1 MIIIS
6 AGVGGVKE
14 CKTYKGISNS
24 LLPQLW
30 SVQPVMPCIWALDP
44 CAGHQFQRTD
54 PNNHTTT
61 SPIFATAGAPMAPCK
76 RARFPS

>member
-1 MIIIS
+1 MNRIS

-14 CKTYKGISNS
+14 CKTYKVISNS

-44 CAGHQFQRTD
+44 CAGHQFRHTD
-54 PNNHTTT
+54 PHNHTIT
-61 SPIFATAGAPMAPCK
+61 SPIFATAGAPCK
-76 RARFPS
+76 TARFPS